1 MPDNNKMSDAPSVTA
16 PVPEPTPSVTPPVEV
31 VPALPTAP
39 TAADL
44 SDPLQ
49 LLKYSLK
56 IVAQAEVLSDLSD
69 AAKASFIV
77 NAVKTAVQH
86 SGLTDAQK
94 ETAVVWCDVALPY
107 VVQAVALVKAELN
120 KVGQVVLA
128 DVKKCCPSFF
138 AKKV

>member
-1 MPDNNKMSDAPSVTA
+1 MSDTVVTA
-16 PVPEPTPSVTPPVEV
+16 PVPEPTPSVTAPVEV
-31 VPALPTAP
+31 VPALPTLP

-44 SDPLQ
+44 SDPLE

-56 IVAQAEVLSDLSD
+56 IVAQVEVLSDLSD
-69 AAKASFIV
+69 AAKATMIV
-77 NAVKTAVQH
+77 SAVKAAIQH

-94 ETAVVWCDVALPY
+94 ATAVTWCDVALPY
-107 VVQAVALVKAELN
+107 VVQAVGLIKAELQ
-120 KVGQVVLA
+120 KVGQVALA